1 MVDPKGQNILFRNQ
15 LAQKEQLIQM
25 QNERLAEQTETIK
38 DLRATVERM
47 TEEIAGLRETVNEFQ
62 RMLFGKSSE
71 KTKNNAETE
80 DAVPEDMEKVSTTVK
95 SHTRTTRKAKATRE
109 DQYGNLPVHKEV
121 IPLPEEEKQC
131 PYCNSQLEL
140 IGETFVREEL
150 RITPAKVER
159 IH

>member
-80 DAVPEDMEKVSTTVK
+80 DAAPEDMEKVPTMV
-95 SHTRTTRKAKATRE
+95 
-109 DQYGNLPVHKEV
+109 NLQNPKH
-121 IPLPEEEKQC
+121 LP
-131 PYCNSQLEL
+131 
-140 IGETFVREEL
+140 
-150 RITPAKVER
+150 
-159 IH
+159 H

>member
-15 LAQKEQLIQM
+15 LSQKEQLIQM

-71 KTKNNAETE
+71 QCRNRRCSTGRHGEGVDYGKESYKNN
-80 DAVPEDMEKVSTTVK
+80 PESK
-95 SHTRTTRKAKATRE
+95 SH
-109 DQYGNLPVHKEV
+109 P
-121 IPLPEEEKQC
+121 
-131 PYCNSQLEL
+131 
-140 IGETFVREEL
+140 
-150 RITPAKVER
+150 
-159 IH
+159 